1 MLPADLYANPL
12 YIAAILVFFSSAVFV
27 SAYLAT
33 RTTRRLRAREGE
45 MIQLGSGSAARLRPV
60 GGALSERPSRQF
72 DAGATGGTRP
82 PDAQHHRGHGRVEG
96 CTIRLLHET
105 STQLCLASTYGL
117 SEEYLQKGCLLVEQN
132 PLVRQVLAGEVV
144 SVPDITADSRLQY
157 PAEAAAEGIRSTL
170 TAPLVGKSGPIGHHP
185 GLLR

>member
-1 MLPADLYANPL
+1 M
-12 YIAAILVFFSSAVFV
+12 V
-27 SAYLAT
+27 
-33 RTTRRLRAREGE
+33 
-45 MIQLGSGSAARLRPV
+45 QLGQDLQLAYGRLEALYQSAQAVGSTLELQEVLDRL
-60 GGALSERPSRQF
+60 
-72 DAGATGGTRP
+72 TRSTTEVM
-82 PDAQHHRGHGRVEG
+82 AVKG

-170 TAPLVGKSGPIGHHP
+170 TAPLVGKSGPLGII
-185 GLLR
+185 RIY